1 MSFRSLLRSLER
13 AEYASDLVEIFN
25 NSNASSPQADLAS
38 FARVTKRISSIATAV
53 LYRSIRLTDGRSA
66 QLLVR
71 TYLDGINPFT
81 LAQGLKFPRVKI
93 ESVCTLRVSQPFQL
107 TRLMT
112 KQLDFDFPQPQFKTV
127 KVSERRAY
135 PFDARNWQYDRRVY
149 QKGDTLPS
157 LDVLANYGYLS
168 HLTTLR
174 LSNFLDPTNL
184 VPLLLGPGK
193 PLRQQLKAI
202 DIVHSEDN
210 RGSVRDDFAS
220 TFILA
225 APAFVAHP
233 GYFLDLPI
241 LSSNDIFGE
250 KGNHFHLD
258 IPFFLTSDSNSCEP
272 ASDLICHQ
280 ACYDFE
286 TFGSIWNWPFFL
298 EDRELRL
305 SEEKLLHPPSGT
317 RFDSLQ
323 GLRIRIE
330 SDSYL
335 PIVFNKR
342 ILPHLRRLALLT
354 TDYWLTSV
362 EEVAILRRSISR

>member
-1 MSFRSLLRSLER
+1 ML
-13 AEYASDLVEIFN
+13 SDLVEIVN
-25 NSNASSPQADLAS
+25 NSNASCLQADLAS
-38 FARVTKRISSIATAV
+38 FARVTKRISSIATPV
-53 LYRSIRLTDGRSA
+53 LYRSIRITDGRSA

-71 TYLDGINPFT
+71 TYLDEINPFT

-93 ESVCTLRVSQPFQL
+93 ESVCTLRVSPPFQL
-107 TRLMT
+107 TRLMK

-135 PFDARNWQYDRRVY
+135 PLDARNWHYDRRVY

-157 LDVLANYGYLS
+157 LDALANCGSLS
-168 HLTTLR
+168 NLTTLR

-210 RGSVRDDFAS
+210 RGSVRDGFAS

-225 APAFVAHP
+225 APAFVAYP

-258 IPFFLTSDSNSCEP
+258 IPFFLTNSNSYEH

-286 TFGSIWNWPFFL
+286 TFGSTWNWPFFL
-298 EDRELRL
+298 EDRVLRL

-323 GLRIRIE
+323 NLRIRIE

-342 ILPHLRRLALLT
+342 MLPHLRRLALLT